1 MGGILGISSIF
12 RILGLLIVLYI
23 DKFIKLLVVINLD
36 NW

>member
-23 DKFIKLLVVINLD
+23 DTHEWGSIH
-36 NW
+36 